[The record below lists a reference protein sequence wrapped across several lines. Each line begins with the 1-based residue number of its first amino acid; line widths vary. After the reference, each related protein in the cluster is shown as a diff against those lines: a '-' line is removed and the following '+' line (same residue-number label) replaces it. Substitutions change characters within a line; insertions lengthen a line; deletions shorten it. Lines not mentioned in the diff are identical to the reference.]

1 MDLYCYK
8 LKYIL
13 FFVIIFFGCDSIIE
27 DEVIHDESEFEIITF
42 YTDYDNQ
49 ENALSVYL
57 EVSENIGISL
67 VSAIISNPNNSEII
81 SSFDLINSNINDNIF
96 LYEGSLLLSDDIY
109 IYDINIIINFENQ
122 NEGYSFTDQVT
133 TPVSPQISDYTI
145 TETHQLD
152 LEEWTLLP
160 IDIQVSD
167 LNGFNNIES
176 VTYQIKR
183 ALSGCD
189 VECDYDDNC
198 NEPISDSDYI
208 SDPTW
213 IFSYLESSND
223 DNDYSY
229 QYHVDIPMRPL
240 NGSALYD
247 ENGEIIFGA
256 SDCGRIGTVFFKFS
270 ILDKDG
276 LSHDIIDIPLEII
289 E

>member
-8 LKYIL
+8 LKYII

-27 DEVIHDESEFEIITF
+27 DEVINDESEFEIITF

-57 EVSENIGISL
+57 EVSENFGISSI
-67 VSAIISNPNNSEII
+67 SAIISNPNNSEII
-81 SSFDLINSNINDNIF
+81 SSFDLINSDINANIF
-96 LYEGSLLLSDDIY
+96 LYEESLLLSDDIY
-109 IYDINIIINFENQ
+109 IYDINIIINFDNQ
-122 NEGYSFTDQVT
+122 TEGYSFTDQFT
-133 TPVSPQISDYTI
+133 TPVSPQILDYTI

-160 IDIQVSD
+160 IDIQIYD
-167 LNGFNNIES
+167 LNGLNNIES
-176 VTYQIKR
+176 VTYEIKR

-189 VECDYDDNC
+189 GECDYDDNC

-213 IFSYLESSND
+213 IFNYLESSND
-223 DNDYSY
+223 DSDYSY
-229 QYHVDIPMRPL
+229 QFHIDIPMRPL

-247 ENGEIIFGA
+247 ENGEIIFDA
-256 SDCGRIGTVFFKFS
+256 SDCGRIGTVFFKFLV
-270 ILDKDG
+270 LDKDG
-276 LSHDIIDIPLEII
+276 LSHNIIDIPLEII